1 MHELKLLSEFLRLY
15 FDNVFI
21 AWRTR
26 SNILFKQ
33 GLKEGRERFF
43 PCPSKSDLDSSSGR
57 LAAELYPHCKTTG
70 WENDFEL
77 DNLKYFGDSKNGRT
91 PLIWRSR
98 VIEVI
103 AKRKSISLIQA
114 LLSPTQ
120 SLPNRPIR
128 LRYLSLR
135 LFTKNQLKTN
145 SNMYNE
151 LYLFV
156 LEYLKIEIN

>member
-1 MHELKLLSEFLRLY
+1 M
-15 FDNVFI
+15 FI

-33 GLKEGRERFF
+33 GLSERFF
-43 PCPSKSDLDSSSGR
+43 PCPSKSDLDSSSGK
-57 LAAELYPHCKTTG
+57 LDAELYPHCKTTG

-120 SLPNRPIR
+120 SEPNRPIR
-128 LRYLSLR
+128 LLHLYSDYSP
-135 LFTKNQLKTN
+135 KTN
-145 SNMYNE
+145 
-151 LYLFV
+151 
-156 LEYLKIEIN
+156 